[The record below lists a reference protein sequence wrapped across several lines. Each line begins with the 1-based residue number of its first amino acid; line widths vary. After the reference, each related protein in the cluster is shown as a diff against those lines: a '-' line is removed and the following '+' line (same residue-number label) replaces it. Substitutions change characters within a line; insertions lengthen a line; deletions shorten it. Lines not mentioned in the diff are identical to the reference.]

1 LATKASR
8 SCTVLVRAMQVHDRT
23 MREAIAVT
31 VSAGVAAWRPA
42 DDAALIAR
50 AGVALY
56 LSKTMGR
63 DRVTVA

>member
-1 LATKASR
+1 
-8 SCTVLVRAMQVHDRT
+8 MQVHDRT